1 MLPFYAARIAAAER
15 VGYDACFRE
24 NRLNNQTGVD
34 RRAFLSTGAAFTIMA
49 PNLVRGTERNSAVR
63 LGLLGCGGRGTG
75 VTASFIQ
82 NTDAQVTALAD
93 LFEDSL
99 TAAHQK
105 LNAAAAKRGKPGID
119 AANLFQGP
127 QACEK
132 ILSSKAIDAIYIATP
147 PIFHPA
153 HLAAAVE
160 AGRHVY
166 VEKPVAVDVPG
177 AHQVLRTGER
187 ANGRLSLAVGFQI
200 RHATPFVQMVE
211 RIHAGALGQAVCGLT
226 YYYAGAIARPEWPSA
241 SPAVRRLRNW
251 VHYRVLS
258 GDIIVEQNVHIID
271 VTNWVL
277 GAHPLKAVGT
287 GGRVGRTDQG
297 DCWSHFNCT
306 YTYPNEV
313 HITMNSTQF
322 IKGSWDV
329 AMRYFG
335 TRGSAEARYDS
346 PVRITGE
353 EPWEF
358 PGLGAAGQ
366 NTDSRVAATGV
377 FHGALDD
384 ADANKQKAFI
394 ESISGGKHLNQ
405 SRTGVESALSGMLG
419 RTAAY
424 TGREVTWEELLRSQ
438 EVWDPGV
445 DITRL

>member
-1 MLPFYAARIAAAER
+1 MKNQ
-15 VGYDACFRE
+15 VG
-24 NRLNNQTGVD
+24 LD

-82 NTDAQVTALAD
+82 NTGAQVTALAD

-105 LNAAAAKRGKPGID
+105 LNEVAAKKGKPGID
-119 AANLFQGP
+119 AANLFRGP
-127 QACEK
+127 RACES
-132 ILSSKAIDAIYIATP
+132 IMASKAIDAIYIATP
-147 PIFHPA
+147 PIFHPQ
-153 HLAAAVE
+153 HLEAAVA

-177 AHQVLRTGER
+177 AKRVLQIGER

-200 RHATPFVQMVE
+200 RHATPFVEMVK
-211 RIHAGALGQAVCGLT
+211 RIHAGALGRVVCGLT
-226 YYYAGAIARPEWPSA
+226 QYYAGGIKRPDWPSA
-241 SPAVRRLRNW
+241 SPAERRLRNW

-277 GAHPLKAVGT
+277 NAHPLKAIGT
-287 GGRVGRTDQG
+287 GGRFGRTDQG
-297 DCWSHFNCT
+297 DCWSHFSCT
-306 YTYPNEV
+306 YTYPQDT

-322 IKGSWDV
+322 IQGIWDV
-329 AMRYFG
+329 GMRYFG
-335 TRGSAEARYDS
+335 TRGNAEAHYDS

-358 PGLGAAGQ
+358 PGLGPAGQ
-366 NTDSRVAATGV
+366 NTDSKAAVTGV

-384 ADANKQKAFI
+384 ADPNKQNSFI
-394 ESISGGKHLNQ
+394 ESIRSGKYLNQ
-405 SRTGVESALSGMLG
+405 AKTGVESALSGILG

-438 EVWDPGV
+438 EVWEPGV